1 MTENPKKFM
10 AALYGGLVT
19 AGISAIPGL
28 NFINCFCCAGILLG
42 GFLAVFFYKQELDD
56 DLVPLTNSD
65 CIQLGVWAGVIAA
78 VAGTLIN
85 VMVLLAFGNV
95 AIEVMIA
102 IVHKMHIEFPPEYQ
116 QVLDQAIAEKA
127 TVASIVASFLLTL
140 AMDVLF
146 TVLGALIGWAAFKP
160 KPRIPMQGG

>member
-42 GFLAVFFYKQELDD
+42 GFLAVFFYQQELEDGP
-56 DLVPLTNSD
+56 VVLTNND
-65 CIQLGVWAGVIAA
+65 CIQLGLWAGFIAA
-78 VAGTLIN
+78 VAGTVIS

-95 AIEVMIA
+95 AAEVMMGMI
-102 IVHKMHIEFPPEYQ
+102 HKMRIDFPAEWQ
-116 QVLDQAIAEKA
+116 QAINVAMEQ
-127 TVASIVASFLLTL
+127 TVTPASVILSFFITL
-140 AMDVLF
+140 AVDVLF
-146 TVLGALIGWAAFKP
+146 TVLGALIGWAVFRKRTAP
-160 KPRIPMQGG
+160 PM